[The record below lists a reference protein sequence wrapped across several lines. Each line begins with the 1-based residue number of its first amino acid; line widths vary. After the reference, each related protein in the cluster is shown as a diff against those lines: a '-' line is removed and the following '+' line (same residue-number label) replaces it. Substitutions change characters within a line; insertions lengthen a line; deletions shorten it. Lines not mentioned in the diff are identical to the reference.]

1 MMHQG
6 SHVKPR
12 STRKSGI
19 RMNKLAVL
27 FIAAVLLVGAVV
39 GTTIAY
45 LTAQTNEVENT
56 FTVGS
61 VPIKIE
67 ENFDGT
73 TKKDVKVTNTGNTDA
88 YIRATYVVNW
98 LDSSNNIVASVPTGY
113 SYSLTETTDA
123 NWKKGT
129 DGYYY
134 YIKPVAPNG
143 TTEGSLL
150 TCTVTYPTNPEYTLS
165 VEIIASSIQAVPT
178 NAVTTTWKT
187 VTAVAADGTLTIG

>member
-61 VPIKIE
+61 VPIKITE
-67 ENFDGT
+67 DFDGT
-73 TKKDVKVTNTGNTDA
+73 TKENVKVTNTGNTDA
-88 YIRATYVVNW
+88 YIRATIVYNW
-98 LDSSNNIVASVPTGY
+98 LDKDGNIVASVPTGY
-113 SYSLTETTDA
+113 SYTNTENPDGKWTKIGDYWYYPTAVAAGSSTD
-123 NWKKGT
+123 
-129 DGYYY
+129 
-134 YIKPVAPNG
+134 
-143 TTEGSLL
+143 GSLL
-150 TCTVTYPTNPEYTLS
+150 TCTVSYPANPEYTLS
-165 VEIIASSIQAVPT
+165 VEIIASSVQATPT
-178 NAVTTTWKT
+178 SAVESVWPVT
-187 VTAVAADGTLTIG
+187 VSNGTLTAKTNG